1 MAGVVSLLKRELECL
16 KMKVLCYGGGTNTTA
31 MIVGLAARN
40 IRPDLIIMADT
51 GAERPHTY
59 AHIEIMQEFL
69 RMIEFPKITI
79 VKKVDKNGE
88 VLTLEDDLI
97 KNKALPSVAYGFK
110 TCSQKYKT
118 QPVDKF
124 LNNHPD
130 AIAAWKRGERITKFI
145 GFDADESHRAKDYD
159 DAKFKVEYPLIEW
172 GWGRNECI
180 DEIRKENLPLPSK
193 SSCFFCPNMRPHEIM
208 ELNALYPHLA
218 ERALKIES
226 NAELTT
232 IKGLGRRFAWSDLLR
247 QTSMF
252 NDMYE
257 PSMPCGCYDG
267 D

>member
-1 MAGVVSLLKRELECL
+1 
-16 KMKVLCYGGGTNTTA
+16 MKVLCYGGGTNTTA

-159 DAKFKVEYPLIEW
+159 DSKYKVEYPLI
-172 GWGRNECI
+172 
-180 DEIRKENLPLPSK
+180 
-193 SSCFFCPNMRPHEIM
+193 
-208 ELNALYPHLA
+208 
-218 ERALKIES
+218 
-226 NAELTT
+226 
-232 IKGLGRRFAWSDLLR
+232 
-247 QTSMF
+247 
-252 NDMYE
+252 
-257 PSMPCGCYDG
+257 
-267 D
+267 